1 MALTITPQIVN
12 MTVQVTS
19 APTPSSLQQSGAIIS
34 VGGTTLTTGSYQF
47 IGSVAAL
54 DLILSTA
61 GNYAELTNMAKTFFD
76 QGSAVGLY
84 VLELG
89 ANTNVV
95 DQVNALNTWITDNPG
110 VFYSYLDPADWDT
123 LPIEV
128 GSVIITNGGSGYT
141 TAPTVT
147 FSAASGGGVTAT
159 GTATINGS
167 GVVTA
172 VTITNPGYYPNQTAP
187 TVTFSAPTSG
197 TTATG
202 TVNVVNDLIVMGG
215 NLSSPSAKTY
225 FFQMTTPANASNY
238 NSNKAFYVKTP
249 APTAPS
255 TEFTVAADFYDWLV
269 NNPSQATP
277 LTPMAYRNQYG
288 VTPWVQYNNSA
299 AINETLTAYGNLVL
313 TGAEG
318 GLTNSI
324 NFKGTLSDGSQS
336 AWWYGI
342 DWLNI
347 QIHQALAAAII
358 NGSNSNP
365 PLLYDQAG
373 INSLQAVA
381 QGIANAGISFG
392 CALSATVTATP
403 FYTYSQDNPGD
414 YKAGIYN
421 GFSMTVVGV
430 NGFLTITFA
439 IDAIQFA

>member
-34 VGGTTLTTGSYQF
+34 VGGTTLATGSYQF

-61 GNYAELTNMAKTFFD
+61 GNYAELTNMATTFFA
-76 QGSAVGLY
+76 QGSAVGIY

-89 ANTNVV
+89 VNTNVV
-95 DQVNALNTWITDNPG
+95 DQVNALNAWITDNPG
-110 VFYSYLDPADWDT
+110 VFYSYLNPADWDT

-238 NSNKAFYVKTP
+238 NSNKAFYVKAP

-269 NNPSQATP
+269 NNPSQETP
-277 LTPMAYRNQYG
+277 LAPMSFRFQYG

-299 AINETLTAYGNLVL
+299 AINQTLTAYGNLVI
-313 TGAEG
+313 TGSEG
-318 GLTNSI
+318 GITENI
-324 NFKGTLSDGSQS
+324 NEYGTTSDGSQS
-336 AWWYGI
+336 SWWYGI

-347 QIHQALAAAII
+347 QIHQAMVAAII
-358 NGSNSNP
+358 NGSNSIPSLN
-365 PLLYDQAG
+365 YDQAG
-373 INSLQAVA
+373 INTLQGVG
-381 QGIANAGISFG
+381 QKVANAGLSFG
-392 CALSATVTATP
+392 CALSATVIATP
-403 FYTYSQDNPGD
+403 FYDYTKANPDN
-414 YKAGIYN
+414 YKAGLYQ
-421 GFSMTVVGV
+421 GFLLDVVGI
-430 NGFLTITFA
+430 NGFLHVTFA